1 MFNVKK
7 AMIPMEEFSKPK
19 ATLIIKVMEHGTIT
33 GAEDG
38 GHLEFD
44 DCVNAVNGL
53 IDWMARSLGEVNEVG
68 EQKIG
73 AEILT
78 AALYS
83 WTFDRHVDASEDSE
97 DLLDEEDEDYD
108 EEDLGTDEEDSEEQF
123 PPN

>member
-1 MFNVKK
+1 
-7 AMIPMEEFSKPK
+7 MEDFSKPK

-33 GAEDG
+33 GAEGG

-53 IDWMARSLGEVNEVG
+53 IDWMARSLAEVNDTDG
-68 EQKIG
+68 QKIG
-73 AEILT
+73 SEILT

-83 WTFDRHVDASEDSE
+83 WTFDRHVDASEESE
-97 DLLDEEDEDYD
+97 DLPDEEDEAYD
-108 EEDLGTDEEDSEEQF
+108 EEDLDENEDDADEEL

>member
-1 MFNVKK
+1 
-7 AMIPMEEFSKPK
+7 MEEFSKPK

-33 GAEDG
+33 GAEGG

-53 IDWMARSLGEVNEVG
+53 IDWMARSLAEVNETE
-68 EQKIG
+68 EQRIG
-73 AEILT
+73 SEILT

-83 WTFDRHVDASEDSE
+83 WTFDRHVDASEESE
-97 DLLDEEDEDYD
+97 DLLDEEDEDYEEENLD
-108 EEDLGTDEEDSEEQF
+108 ENENDADEGF